1 MQVVLLQVAAGAEL
15 YKVPKPPNE
24 RLHFVRNI
32 LMIFFFSFLAPLV
45 YPSSFVP
52 GFINFKI
59 ISEIKELVVKATR
72 LLLSTAGSAGR

>member
-1 MQVVLLQVAAGAEL
+1 MQVGLLQVAAGAEL
-15 YKVPKPPNE
+15 YKVPKPLNE

-32 LMIFFFSFLAPLV
+32 LMIFFSFLVPLV
-45 YPSSFVP
+45 YLRSFVP

>member
-32 LMIFFFSFLAPLV
+32 LMIFFSFLAPLV

-72 LLLSTAGSAGR
+72 LLLSTAGSAGI

>member
-1 MQVVLLQVAAGAEL
+1 MRLFHIVAGAEL
-15 YKVPKPPNE
+15 YKVPKPLNE

-32 LMIFFFSFLAPLV
+32 LMMFFFFFFVPVV
-45 YPSSFVP
+45 YPSFFVP

-72 LLLSTAGSAGR
+72 LLLSTVGSAGR